1 MTEFQ
6 EPGYTII
13 GDHLAQHHEL
23 SLGAIGLAVYILSLP
38 EGSQVDI
45 RSLAQRFP
53 EGRERIA
60 TGLRELERHG
70 YLKRVTKR
78 LDDGRLVTVTT
89 SYNNPRP
96 TPTRTRRVRLAKP
109 KPEPVP
115 ESVPVRPSAPAR
127 SEAAAPPKRAA
138 PTPKARPSLP
148 RPRTPRHLATAT
160 ALLANLRRDDPRLL
174 LPVRDIERLAPGVA
188 AWLEREV
195 PPEAVRKALS
205 ADLPAPLRN
214 PAGLLAHRLT
224 ALLPPPLPETPP
236 PPEPA
241 RPAPVPFHNC
251 EGCERAI
258 RSPGPARCR
267 DCRPEHGEDA

>member
-6 EPGYTII
+6 EPGYTIV

-45 RSLAQRFP
+45 RSLSKRFP

-60 TGLRELERHG
+60 SGLRELERHG

-89 SYNNPRP
+89 SYNNPSATQARQAGEAD
-96 TPTRTRRVRLAKP
+96 V
-109 KPEPVP
+109 
-115 ESVPVRPSAPAR
+115 VPVRPQLSARRKTAD
-127 SEAAAPPKRAA
+127 PPERPA
-138 PTPKARPSLP
+138 PTLAPVARAPQPKLRSPLP
-148 RPRTPRHLATAT
+148 RPRSAQHHTTAT
-160 ALLANLRRDDPRLL
+160 ALLANLRRDDARLL
-174 LPVRDIERLAPGVA
+174 LPVREIDRLAPGVA
-188 AWLEREV
+188 AWLERGV
-195 PPEAVRKALS
+195 PPEAVRRALS
-205 ADLPAPLRN
+205 ADLPDPVRN
-214 PAGLLAHRLT
+214 PAGLVAHRLT

-241 RPAPVPFHNC
+241 RAVPAPFHNC
-251 EGCERAI
+251 DGCERAI
-258 RSPGPARCR
+258 RASGPARCR
-267 DCRPEHGEDA
+267 DCRSNHREDA